1 MKVPAFLPISREL
14 DGVLALF
21 EHRAEAEV
29 DLRPTTF
36 LLCVNFQSQS
46 NAVYSYEGQPSWHG
60 VRQAGMAHLIEPAR
74 RITGFVPT
82 PTDHVVLELE
92 TDWLSRLAEE
102 SLCQDRAEL
111 ITDGLPYRDDTLRRL
126 AELIRNELVGE
137 RNPLMLDALATAAG
151 LQLLRSGAPGPRPT
165 KSSPALSARKLAVA
179 KDYLRAYSTEGV
191 RLRDV
196 AAQVGLSPDHFWRC
210 FKQETGRTPQ
220 EYQTMSRVDQVIE
233 LLADPVVSLAEASAI
248 AGFSS
253 QSHMT
258 RAFKKHVGVTPARW
272 RRDQR

>member
-1 MKVPAFLPISREL
+1 MKVPAFRPISREL

-29 DLRPTTF
+29 DIRPTTF

-46 NAVYSYEGQPSWHG
+46 NAVYSYEGQPSWQG
-60 VRQAGMAHLIEPAR
+60 FRQAGMAHLIEPAR

-82 PTDHVVLELE
+82 PTDHVVLALG
-92 TDWLSRLAEE
+92 TDWLSRLAKE
-102 SLCQDRAEL
+102 SLCRVRADP

-126 AELIRNELVGE
+126 AELIRDELVGE
-137 RNPLMLDALATAAG
+137 RNSLMLDALATAAG
-151 LQLLRSGAPGPRPT
+151 LQLLRSGAPGSEPSR
-165 KSSPALSARKLAVA
+165 SSLALSARKLAVA
-179 KDYLRAYSTEGV
+179 KDYLQAHSAEGV

-220 EYQTMSRVDQVIE
+220 EYQTLSRVDRVIE
-233 LLADPVVSLAEASAI
+233 LLADPGVSLAEASAI

-258 RAFKKHVGVTPARW
+258 RAFKQHIGVTPARW
-272 RRDQR
+272 RRDRR

>member
-1 MKVPAFLPISREL
+1 MKLPAFLPISREL

-29 DLRPTTF
+29 DIRPTTF

-46 NAVYSYEGQPSWHG
+46 KAVYSYEGQPSWHG
-60 VRQAGMAHLIEPAR
+60 VRRAGMAHLIEPAR

-82 PTDHVVLELE
+82 PTDHVVLALE

-102 SLCQDRAEL
+102 SLFQDRAEP

-151 LQLLRSGAPGPRPT
+151 LQLLRSRAPGPRPIR
-165 KSSPALSARKLAVA
+165 SSPALSARKLAVA
-179 KDYLRAYSTEGV
+179 KDYLRAHSTEGV

-210 FKQETGRTPQ
+210 FKQETDRTPQ
-220 EYQTMSRVDQVIE
+220 EYQTMSRVDRVVE
-233 LLADPVVSLAEASAI
+233 LLADPGVSLAEASAI

-258 RAFKKHVGVTPARW
+258 RAFKQHIGVTPARW
-272 RRDQR
+272 RRDHR